1 MKARFGER
9 VTSYCISTSWHGA
22 VSGHFRALAGEL
34 AARGHRVFIVVDQQ
48 RCDVVNREANPAVLT
63 WPSRRPTNWS
73 DAVWFADFLRR
84 ERPRALIANWG
95 ATNIMLAVGL
105 AVGVSV
111 RVAWYHTIF
120 NANVIDGGMGS
131 LWSKLRLWRK
141 RLVYRAATHFATASD
156 AARAD
161 LASVYGVPLE
171 RIATLGLSLADPG
184 VVSSPASSLDV
195 ICVGRLFRSKGQD
208 VLLRA
213 IALLPD
219 AVRLILVGDG
229 PARSEYVALSKK
241 LHIAHRCTFI
251 GTVPPENVPR
261 RMARASVTVVP
272 SRDEAF
278 GMVNIES
285 LAVGT
290 PVVATRVGG
299 IPEIIRDGVDGLL
312 VPPDDPTA
320 LANAIATVLRA
331 PGLRDRMSANA
342 RQRFLKQY
350 EQQAVVRQQAEW
362 LESLS

>member
-1 MKARFGER
+1 M
-9 VTSYCISTSWHGA
+9 
-22 VSGHFRALAGEL
+22 
-34 AARGHRVFIVVDQQ
+34 RGHRVFILVDQQ
-48 RCDVVNREANPAVLT
+48 RTDVVNRETNPAVLT
-63 WPSRRPTNWS
+63 WPSRRPTTWS
-73 DAVWFADFLRR
+73 DALWFADFVRR

-95 ATNIMLAVGL
+95 ATNIMLVVGM

-111 RVAWYHTIF
+111 RVAWYHTLYKQM
-120 NANVIDGGMGS
+120 VMDGGTRS
-131 LWSKLRLWRK
+131 VRSKLRLWRK

-161 LASVYGVPLE
+161 LASVYGIPAE
-171 RIATLGLSLADPG
+171 RIATLGLSLADPC
-184 VVSSPASSLDV
+184 VPSNPATPLDL
-195 ICVGRLFRSKGQD
+195 ICVGRMFHSKGQD

-213 IALLPD
+213 VALLPD

-229 PARSEYVALSKK
+229 PARAAYVALSER
-241 LHIAHRCTFI
+241 LHVAHRCTFV
-251 GTVPPENVPR
+251 GAVPLEDVPR
-261 RMARASVTVVP
+261 RMARASLTVVP

-320 LANAIATVLRA
+320 LANAIARLFRA
-331 PGLRDRMSANA
+331 PGLRDRMSENA
-342 RQRFLKQY
+342 RKRFLERY
-350 EQQAVVRQQAEW
+350 EQQAVVRRQADW